1 MLVWGGAEERFL
13 FKFVKLLTVSL
24 CDLALTR
31 LKNVNY
37 LSDKNLDDLLGQEIN
52 GKMFRE

>member
-1 MLVWGGAEERFL
+1 MLVWGGAEEGFL

-24 CDLALTR
+24 CDLALSW